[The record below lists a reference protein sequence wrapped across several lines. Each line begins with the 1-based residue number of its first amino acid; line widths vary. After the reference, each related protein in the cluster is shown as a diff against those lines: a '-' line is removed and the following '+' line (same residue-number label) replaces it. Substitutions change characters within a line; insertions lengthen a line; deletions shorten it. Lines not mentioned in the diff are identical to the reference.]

1 MNYATETDM
10 RARYREDLL
19 RPLLAVPRSDEP
31 DTRKLNRALTD
42 ASALID
48 SYLSARYTLPL
59 EVIPAVLVQH
69 CCAIAFYYLC
79 DQRASD
85 QARDRYREALAWLKD
100 VMNGNVPVGVDTN
113 GAAPESGDLPQIQSD
128 AAVFGRN
135 QKGFV

>member
-48 SYLSARYTLPL
+48 SYLSSRYTLPL
-59 EVIPAVLVQH
+59 AVVPAVLVQH
-69 CCAIAFYYLC
+69 CCTIAFYYLC
-79 DQRASD
+79 DQRAS
-85 QARDRYREALAWLKD
+85 ATCSMAVRSA
-100 VMNGNVPVGVDTN
+100 VP
-113 GAAPESGDLPQIQSD
+113 
-128 AAVFGRN
+128 
-135 QKGFV
+135 GFIRLWPV

>member
-48 SYLSARYTLPL
+48 SYLSARY
-59 EVIPAVLVQH
+59 
-69 CCAIAFYYLC
+69 
-79 DQRASD
+79 
-85 QARDRYREALAWLKD
+85 
-100 VMNGNVPVGVDTN
+100 
-113 GAAPESGDLPQIQSD
+113 
-128 AAVFGRN
+128 
-135 QKGFV
+135 